1 MTGTGL
7 AGAAF
12 AATIELARSRHLNV
26 WEPWLPDEVV
36 PPGASLLRLL
46 HLGVEVPA
54 GAVDPAQAELIVQ
67 LGLGRRESD
76 RLVAASWA
84 VTAFRGVL
92 AAGHREYGSGTGD
105 IHIGE
110 DSLRFA
116 NAVLAAAPRGR
127 VLDIGCGSGLASM
140 AAARTAHQVYGL
152 DVLPAAVEAF
162 GISAALNPGVADCRA
177 EVGDF
182 LDLDRGDGYDAVVA
196 NLPGVPVP
204 DGVPYPTAGDGGP
217 DGLRLI
223 RGLWRWYAT
232 MSTADSLVMRFQCPG
247 GPRTPIAVTEL
258 AGLMPPGC
266 DILVVTDSAVP
277 MLVRNAITAARA
289 STLDGQRDAEEITEE
304 LQRRCAERGWTHY
317 HCSTLRIRRNGSG
330 IRAHVPAPDL
340 IDARHS
346 YRGTGRSLPVEELAL
361 KVGAELRRMP
371 DEFWSVAGLSAIQDA
386 LAHLE
391 RIYTDLGQGA
401 TERQIA
407 SSLSDAG
414 KPLHQAAAVLAVSAI
429 TRVMVR
435 MSLLIPVVGVNAP
448 AAEGHSGMRSA

>member
-7 AGAAF
+7 VGAAF
-12 AATIELARSRHLNV
+12 AATIELARARHLNV
-26 WEPWLPDEVV
+26 WEPWLPAEAV
-36 PPGASLLRLL
+36 PPGAGLVRLL
-46 HLGVEVPA
+46 HLGVDVPA

-92 AAGHREYGSGTGD
+92 AAGHREYGSGVGD

-116 NAVLAAAPRGR
+116 AAVLAAAPRGR

-140 AAARTAHQVYGL
+140 AAARTAHQVLGL

-162 GISAALNPGVADCRA
+162 GISAALNPGLADCRA

-182 LDLDRGDGYDAVVA
+182 LDLGRGDGYDAVVA

-223 RGLWRWYAT
+223 RALWRWYAG

-247 GPRTPIAVTEL
+247 GPRTPIAVAEL
-258 AGLMPPGC
+258 AGFMPPGC

-277 MLVRNAITAARA
+277 MLVRNAITATRA
-289 STLDGQRDAEEITEE
+289 ATLDSQRGAEELTEE

-330 IRAHVPAPDL
+330 MRVHVPTPDL
-340 IDARHS
+340 VDVRRS
-346 YRGTGRSLPVEELAL
+346 YRGTGWSMSVEELAL

-371 DEFWSVAGLSAIQDA
+371 DEFWSVAGLNAIQDA

-391 RIYTDLGQGA
+391 RIYTDLGHGA

-407 SSLSDAG
+407 SSLSDAST
-414 KPLHQAAAVLAVSAI
+414 PLDQAAAVLVVSAI
-429 TRVMVR
+429 ARVMVR
-435 MSLLIPVVGVNAP
+435 MSLLVPVVGVDAP
-448 AAEGHSGMRSA
+448 VTEGRRGMGSA